1 MMTAKENRRA
11 NVKKLVEQYGGQAEF
26 AKRIGKDP
34 AQISQWATAAKSHR
48 GKPRGMSDDMARYIE
63 RNCGLDRGWM
73 DTAHNTSSG
82 AAPYRVSPT
91 RRSAEDGGGTDV
103 SSAPSVIKGRKMKL
117 GEARP
122 EKRQHTPRERP
133 MRRPNSVDGKSM
145 GQRIAEL
152 RKAMGWRPAE
162 LAWRVG
168 VSRMTVG
175 QWESGVIKNIKN
187 ATFSRLALL
196 LGCSE
201 RYLATGVDERESR
214 RDDRARMEFLNR
226 MRASVQFT
234 SDGKWAVWYSNKNRV
249 FLKQGDAL
257 RATIDSAM
265 ELPGK

>member
-1 MMTAKENRRA
+1 
-11 NVKKLVEQYGGQAEF
+11 
-26 AKRIGKDP
+26 
-34 AQISQWATAAKSHR
+34 
-48 GKPRGMSDDMARYIE
+48 
-63 RNCGLDRGWM
+63 
-73 DTAHNTSSG
+73 
-82 AAPYRVSPT
+82 
-91 RRSAEDGGGTDV
+91 
-103 SSAPSVIKGRKMKL
+103 
-117 GEARP
+117 
-122 EKRQHTPRERP
+122 
-133 MRRPNSVDGKSM
+133 MRRPSSVDGKSM

-162 LAWRVG
+162 LARRVG

-187 ATFSRLALL
+187 ATFGRLALL

-234 SDGKWAVWYSNKNRV
+234 SDGKWAVWYSNKTRV